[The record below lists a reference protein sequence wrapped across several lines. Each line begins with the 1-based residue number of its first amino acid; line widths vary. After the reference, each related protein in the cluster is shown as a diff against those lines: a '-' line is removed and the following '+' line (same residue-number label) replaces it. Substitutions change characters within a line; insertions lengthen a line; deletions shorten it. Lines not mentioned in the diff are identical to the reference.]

1 MFASRSV
8 SHVVALVLVSRPVLT
23 GDVYGS
29 DLDVIASG
37 SLSRQTGRGCCSS
50 AAFAKVRAFRLHQTV
65 AHVPRSVYAHV
76 PDIVSASLSRVGS
89 PFSSS
94 DSPPRDI

>member
-23 GDVYGS
+23 GDVHGS

-50 AAFAKVRAFRLHQTV
+50 AAFAKVRAFSPASDR
-65 AHVPRSVYAHV
+65 RS
-76 PDIVSASLSRVGS
+76 R
-89 PFSSS
+89 SS
-94 DSPPRDI
+94 